1 MPITFTPDQIAQLQ
15 ELGITISESQLNM
28 SETSTSTSEE
38 IKVTQSSSPT
48 IDQIPNQTISSN
60 HTRLLLKPSVSPIV
74 PLLSISGLTLI
85 SFGSLILFK
94 TKTTASTTPDVSG
107 QSTSQVDNVP
117 TQVPK
122 SIQHYLLTSQQLFT
136 QALQLQQNSVGT
148 DPSVRSSSDSSQIP
162 NLLNQSILAAT
173 QAIKEFPNDYR
184 GYDQRG
190 RIYQSLTDSNPA
202 LLTNAI
208 SDLSLASKLNPESAD
223 ITHTLANLFAKK
235 GDVVNTLAYLNLTV
249 SLDPTKAQ
257 NFYDLA
263 RLQTQA
269 GYISQ
274 ALTTYDSLLT
284 IVTDPAQKQQVIA
297 EKTSLEKLL
306 SQSPNSTNQSP
317 ATLVSPKLPTGSAGG
332 DGPLLQANAD
342 QSGPIIAAP
351 AASQDISVSNLTATN
366 SLAGTGVLTTN
377 TSSVTLHNSQ
387 LTPTSQVYLT
397 ITKGGKN
404 QFLQVLSKS
413 GDSFTVGLDSPI
425 SEDIEFKWWIVNP

>member
-136 QALQLQQNSVGT
+136 QAVSAQTSNSPT
-148 DPSVRSSSDSSQIP
+148 QTSID
-162 NLLNQSILAAT
+162 LLNQSILAAT

-366 SLAGTGVLTTN
+366 SLAGTGVLPTN

>member
-94 TKTTASTTPDVSG
+94 GKENVSSPYILNTNP
-107 QSTSQVDNVP
+107 QSLAPSP

-136 QALQLQQNSVGT
+136 QAVSAQTSNSPT
-148 DPSVRSSSDSSQIP
+148 QTSID
-162 NLLNQSILAAT
+162 LLNQSILAAT

-366 SLAGTGVLTTN
+366 SLAGTGVLPTN